1 MLESKYKHCISF
13 HVGNPSPWKPNPG
26 PSRAKYEP
34 ERKRFVEK
42 LRREAYRVKNE
53 EIFFS
58 DEVALAV
65 AYVRAQKAR
74 DAANIIG
81 GIADALQGIL
91 YKNDS
96 KLVEIHYSE
105 LPIGKNQKDEYRVE
119 VAKVERG

>member
-1 MLESKYKHCISF
+1 MLESKYKRCTSF
-13 HVGNPSPWKPNPG
+13 HVDGPPPWKASPG
-26 PSRAKYEP
+26 PMRAKYEP
-34 ERKRFVEK
+34 ERKQLVEK
-42 LRREAYRVKNE
+42 LRREAYRVKEE

-65 AYVRAQKAR
+65 TYLRAQKAR
-74 DAANIIG
+74 DPANIIG

-105 LPIGKNQKDEYRVE
+105 LPIGKDQEDKYWIE
-119 VAKVERG
+119 VAKVE